1 MDLEYSALNVL
12 DGKGYIV
19 RVENGIIA
27 DVRECADVPEG
38 RFICPGGLID
48 TQVNGAVGYNYSGE
62 DLDVSQVREI
72 CDNLARHGTLQHFAT
87 IITRPEQVIL
97 RNLDVIVKATEEDEF
112 VRRSITGIHIE
123 GNFISRLDGPR
134 GAHDLRYVRDADIGE
149 FDRWYEHAH
158 GLLKYIT
165 IGAEANGA
173 EQLIRHAVSNGVAV
187 AIGHTGAT
195 REQIDRAVEAGATLS
210 THLGNG
216 VFAKLDRFENPIW
229 PQLRNKGLTT
239 GLIADGDHVTPDL
252 VWVISRCKD
261 SDHIILVSDLHHC
274 AGLPPGRRQD
284 GPLEIDIVKDGAV
297 RVAGTPYLAGAGV
310 HLIRCI
316 WNYSRFTG
324 TDMKTSFK
332 LGTFNPICKY
342 SLDSERA
349 KLQAGHKAEFITF
362 TETEKGFELSSVFAG
377 GMPVL
382 Y

>member
-1 MDLEYSALNVL
+1 M
-12 DGKGYIV
+12 
-19 RVENGIIA
+19 
-27 DVRECADVPEG
+27 
-38 RFICPGGLID
+38 
-48 TQVNGAVGYNYSGE
+48 GYNYSGE
-62 DLDVSQVREI
+62 DLDVNQVRLI
-72 CDNLARHGTLQHFAT
+72 CEDLAKHGTLQHFAT
-87 IITRPEQVIL
+87 IITRPEELIL

-134 GAHDLRYVRDADIGE
+134 GAHDLRYVRDADIAE
-149 FDRWYEHAH
+149 FDRWKEHAR

-173 EQLIRHAVSNGVAV
+173 EQLIRHAVSKGVAV

-195 REQIDRAVEAGATLS
+195 REQIDRAVDAGATLS

-216 VFAKLDRFENPIW
+216 IFAKLDRFENPIW
-229 PQLRNKGLTT
+229 PQLRNNGLTT

-261 SDHIILVSDLHHC
+261 SDHMILVSDLHHC

-310 HLIRCI
+310 HLLRCI
-316 WNYSRFTG
+316 WNYSHFTG
-324 TDMKTSFK
+324 TDLKTSFK
-332 LGTFNPICKY
+332 LGTANPIRKY
-342 SLDSERA
+342 GLDPERTTLR
-349 KLQAGHKAEFITF
+349 KDQKAEFITF
-362 TETEKGFELSSVFAG
+362 TESENGFELNSVFAG
-377 GMPVL
+377 GISL
-382 Y
+382 F